1 LIFEAIKPFI
11 PVLHWGLL
19 PIFPE
24 HLMEN
29 SQKIPENNIVDFYYH
44 YHMLTA
50 LLKEVQGEGV
60 KLCMKGDINLNKTLT
75 FSVYSRRWGHKDTYR
90 MERTIDGWNVNHIA
104 INGKCEKNGEG
115 SLLRNLRQGHI
126 FFPKEG
132 VKYALEKYIVTD
144 AMKGHMKK
152 IANDLDRAKHHSY
165 QVIGNYGSVKSHLLA
180 VIAAIIDNP
189 SIIDYIQDEEVKNS
203 FKSNLNRDYAVIQF
217 ELQPSQHTLS
227 DFFYDRLEDKLKK
240 KYDIEIPEIDTKEIY
255 DHKEKIKEILDI
267 IKSHDPKMGLV
278 VIIDEI
284 SDFLKTKPT
293 KEMKY
298 QDTQFM
304 RVLAQASNQMDFIFM
319 GSMQENVFSSN

>member
-1 LIFEAIKPFI
+1 MKIKDLLHLEELDRVIDIDSFI
-11 PVLHWGLL
+11 DS
-19 PIFPE
+19 E
-24 HLMEN
+24 D
-29 SQKIPENNIVDFYYH
+29 K
-44 YHMLTA
+44 A
-50 LLKEVQGEGV
+50 
-60 KLCMKGDINLNKTLT
+60 
-75 FSVYSRRWGHKDTYR
+75 RDT
-90 MERTIDGWNVNHIA
+90 I
-104 INGKCEKNGEG
+104 
-115 SLLRNLRQGHI
+115 
-126 FFPKEG
+126 
-132 VKYALEKYIVTD
+132 EKYIVTD

-165 QVIGNYGSVKSHLLA
+165 QVIGNYGSGKSHLLA

-189 SIIDYIQDEEVKNS
+189 SLIDYIQDEEVKNS

-240 KYDIEIPEIDTKEIY
+240 KYDIEIPEIDTEEIY

-319 GSMQENVFSSN
+319 GSMQENVFSSNEFVEEAESFGRTAQRYEIISISKEDIKKVLSRRALKKDISQIEQLKELLSEYGKQIPQVQSKLNEFVNKVS